1 MGQKYLLI
9 RVAVL
14 MILQQYKI
22 VFGGTMGAGKS
33 RAIKAL
39 SDIPVVSTEAVNTD
53 LDAHSKYLTTV
64 GIDYGEISLE
74 DGTKIGL
81 YGTPGQ
87 DRFDFMWTIVCKGA
101 IGTVV
106 LIDHSSPNRLKDLE
120 FYLDAFQNHSNNIVI
135 GVTHI
140 DVQNDQL
147 LKIYYDWMSVNN
159 RHHPLFAVDARQKD
173 DVLLMI
179 ETLIASLEVQSVAAE
194 IE

>member
-1 MGQKYLLI
+1 
-9 RVAVL
+9 

-33 RAIKAL
+33 AAINAL

-74 DGTKIGL
+74 DGTKMGL

-87 DRFDFMWTIVCKGA
+87 DRFDFMWTIVCQGA

-106 LIDHSSPNRLKDLE
+106 LIDHSNPDRLKDLE
-120 FYLDAFQNHSNNIVI
+120 FYLDAFQKYSTNIVI

-140 DVQNDQL
+140 DEQNDQL

>member
-22 VFGGTMGAGKS
+22 VFGGTMGAGKTA
-33 RAIKAL
+33 AIKSL

-101 IGTVV
+101 MGTVV
-106 LIDHSSPNRLKDLE
+106 LIDHSNPNRLKDLE
-120 FYLDAFQNHSNNIVI
+120 FYLDAFQKYSNNIVI
-135 GVTHI
+135 GVTHL
-140 DVQNDQL
+140 DEKKEQL
-147 LKIYYDWMSVNN
+147 LKIYYDWMTINN
-159 RHHPLFAVDARQKD
+159 CHFPLFAVDARQKD

-179 ETLIASLEVQSVAAE
+179 ETLIASLEVQSVTTE

>member
-22 VFGGTMGAGKS
+22 VFGGTMGAGKTA
-33 RAIKAL
+33 AIKSL

-101 IGTVV
+101 MGTVV
-106 LIDHSSPNRLKDLE
+106 LIDHSNPNRLKDLK
-120 FYLDAFQNHSNNIVI
+120 FYLDAFQKYSNNIVI
-135 GVTHI
+135 GVTHL
-140 DVQNDQL
+140 DEKKEQL
-147 LKIYYDWMSVNN
+147 LKIYYDWMTINN
-159 RHHPLFAVDARQKD
+159 CHFPLFAVDARQKD
-173 DVLLMI
+173 DVLFMI
-179 ETLIASLEVQSVAAE
+179 ETLIASLEVQSVTTE

>member
-1 MGQKYLLI
+1 
-9 RVAVL
+9 

-33 RAIKAL
+33 AAINAL

-101 IGTVV
+101 MGTVV
-106 LIDHSSPNRLKDLE
+106 LIDHSNPNRLKDLE
-120 FYLDAFQNHSNNIVI
+120 FYLDAFQKYSNNIVI
-135 GVTHI
+135 GVTHL
-140 DVQNDQL
+140 DEKKEQL
-147 LKIYYDWMSVNN
+147 LKIYYDWMTINN
-159 RHHPLFAVDARQKD
+159 CHFPLFAVDARQKD
-173 DVLLMI
+173 DVLFMI
-179 ETLIASLEVQSVAAE
+179 ETLIASLEVQSVTTE

>member
-1 MGQKYLLI
+1 
-9 RVAVL
+9 

-33 RAIKAL
+33 AAINAL

-87 DRFDFMWTIVCKGA
+87 DRFDFMWTIVCQGA

-106 LIDHSSPNRLKDLE
+106 LIDHSNPDRLKDLE
-120 FYLDAFQNHSNNIVI
+120 FYLDAFQKYSTNIVI

-140 DVQNDQL
+140 DEQNDQL

>member
-1 MGQKYLLI
+1 
-9 RVAVL
+9 

-33 RAIKAL
+33 AAINAL

-87 DRFDFMWTIVCKGA
+87 DRFDFMWTIVCQGA

-106 LIDHSSPNRLKDLE
+106 LIDHSNPDRLKDLE
-120 FYLDAFQNHSNNIVI
+120 FYLDAFQKYSTNIVI

-140 DVQNDQL
+140 DEQNDQL

-173 DVLLMI
+173 HVLLMI

>member
-33 RAIKAL
+33 AAINAL

-87 DRFDFMWTIVCKGA
+87 DRFDFMWTIVCQGA

-106 LIDHSSPNRLKDLE
+106 LIDHSNPDRLKDLE
-120 FYLDAFQNHSNNIVI
+120 FYLDAFQKYSTNIVI

-140 DVQNDQL
+140 DEQNDQL

>member
-1 MGQKYLLI
+1 
-9 RVAVL
+9 

-33 RAIKAL
+33 AAINAL
-39 SDIPVVSTEAVNTD
+39 SDIPVVSTEAVNID

-87 DRFDFMWTIVCKGA
+87 DRFDFMWTIVCQGA

-106 LIDHSSPNRLKDLE
+106 LIDHSNPDRLKDLE
-120 FYLDAFQNHSNNIVI
+120 FYLDAFQKYSTNIVI

-140 DVQNDQL
+140 DEQNDQL

-173 DVLLMI
+173 DVLLMM